1 MGLFF
6 LLFSFTLSISLLGH
20 RRQDTRPPAAP
31 NRNSR
36 WITPAIPDSF
46 LNGSAPRL
54 RLPFIPFPGLVPQ
67 LLLSATGLFLLH
79 LRGIPHSAGYITVRL
94 LASLR

>member
-6 LLFSFTLSISLLGH
+6 YPFPCSAIDDKT
-20 RRQDTRPPAAP
+20 QDLQPPQ
-31 NRNSR
+31 
-36 WITPAIPDSF
+36 TPIHDGPRH
-46 LNGSAPRL
+46 GSAPRL

-94 LASLR
+94 LASPR